1 MASNSVKIPIKS
13 NKLVNNE
20 ILAIN
25 PKIQYLNIIKNM
37 TNNDPII
44 KAKIPDLIESSPS
57 PGPTVLSSI
66 ISNGAGK
73 APDLKSN
80 AKSVAD

>member
-1 MASNSVKIPIKS
+1 
-13 NKLVNNE
+13 
-20 ILAIN
+20 
-25 PKIQYLNIIKNM
+25 M